1 MNFQNLESGS
11 GESQYGIE
19 IADALG
25 LPKQFIKMHGYRQ
38 RNQGLSTELLS
49 NKRSKYNSKVIVDCC
64 TMCGFKPTT
73 GQHLHVHHINEQQ
86 DADENGIISGKTFQK
101 H

>member
-1 MNFQNLESGS
+1 M
-11 GESQYGIE
+11 
-19 IADALG
+19 
-25 LPKQFIKMHGYRQ
+25 
-38 RNQGLSTELLS
+38 LS

-86 DADENGIISGKTFQK
+86 DADENGIISGKTFHK
-101 H
+101 NIRHNLMVLCEKCHHDIHDNHDNHHIDTPK